1 MGTTTSK
8 NDTEQT
14 DAVTDDA
21 AADPKPTTTSAEQAT
36 APADKAVTP
45 EKKAAAPEDRVP
57 DAAGTEEDE
66 ELGAESTP
74 ATGQAAPARR
84 GIVAGAGAVAGAAL
98 GLASLTGTWAGT
110 ILAERQTVLGQIKLQ
125 TGKTQD
131 QISAVYT
138 TPWHTTALVNG
149 VFALLALVVTGVV
162 LLRRPQAAWTRAVAW
177 GGFALAVLGLVVA
190 GGMYLDLFAAAPK
203 LGAGG
208 S

>member
-8 NDTEQT
+8 NDTAKT
-14 DAVTDDA
+14 DAVTDDK
-21 AADPKPTTTSAEQAT
+21 AADPKPAAASEEPAA
-36 APADKAVTP
+36 APA
-45 EKKAAAPEDRVP
+45 EKAAAPEDRVP
-57 DAAGTEEDE
+57 DTAADEAHEE
-66 ELGAESTP
+66 ELHPEDAP

-110 ILAERQTVLGQIKLQ
+110 ILSERQGVLGQIKLQ
-125 TGKTQD
+125 TGQTKD
-131 QISAVYT
+131 QIAAVYT
-138 TPWHTTALVNG
+138 APWHTTALVNG
-149 VFALLALVVTGVV
+149 TFALIALVVTGVV
-162 LLRRPQAAWTRAVAW
+162 LLGRPQAAWTKAVAW

-203 LGAGG
+203 LSAGG